1 MRALYLLRHGITEAN
16 EKHLYGGSTDSPLSE
31 GGRAMARDV
40 AAGRPLP
47 KCDIRV
53 SSGMAR
59 ANETLKI
66 LTGHKPDFVLPELM
80 EMDFGRFEMLDYE
93 TLKHDPDYLRWIGDE
108 TGTVPCPGGESTG
121 AFRQRV
127 LSGGKALLALE
138 WKTALVVCHG
148 GVIVNLM
155 GAWFPGEERDFYE
168 WQPFACRGWLVTFEQ
183 DRPICFES
191 V

>member
-16 EKHLYGGSTDSPLSE
+16 ERHLYGGSTDSPLSG
-31 GGRAMARDV
+31 GGRAMAREV
-40 AAGRPLP
+40 AARRPLP
-47 KCDIRV
+47 DCDIRV

-59 ANETLKI
+59 ANETLEI
-66 LTGHKPDFVLPELM
+66 LTGCKPDFILPELS

-93 TLKHDPDYLRWIGDE
+93 MLKHDPDYLRWIGDE
-108 TGTVPCPGGESTG
+108 TGNVHCPGGESTW

-127 LSGGKALLALE
+127 LSGGKVLLAQE

-155 GAWFPGEERDFYE
+155 GAWFPGEDRGFYE
-168 WQPFACRGWLVTFEQ
+168 WQPSACGGWLVTFEQ
-183 DRPICFES
+183 DRPIHFES